1 MSSRLAALVGSVRVR
16 LTFAVSI
23 IFAGALTLASF
34 GLVRQVENALVND
47 VQVRNDTVAQALG
60 KILSAGNPD
69 ALSTSDPTQLADG
82 LSGTY
87 DADMLREGLN
97 ESIVYASGPGSATV
111 SQSTNIFDKIRQVIS
126 CEAIPLF
133 SKALPSRI
141 DYNDY
146 VVSKVKVPTMLVWM
160 NSPGPWMERSTWL
173 SAAKCRMARGLY
185 WASACRTAA

>member
-87 DADMLREGLN
+87 DADAGWYGVNPAFDVNLIAEGGRAR
-97 ESIVYASGPGSATV
+97 VTSADV
-111 SQSTNIFDKIRQVIS
+111 D
-126 CEAIPLF
+126 L
-133 SKALPSRI
+133 
-141 DYNDY
+141 
-146 VVSKVKVPTMLVWM
+146 
-160 NSPGPWMERSTWL
+160 TWQP
-173 SAAKCRMARGLY
+173 SAAGPDVYEADRKSTRLN
-185 WASACRTAA
+185 SSH